1 MLRSSRFV
9 ASFATALAVGG
20 ATAIVPATP
29 ALAADSPIYR
39 TILQPGEDESQVM
52 VTWRTK
58 SKADEVLEVTGPEG
72 TTTFHADERDF
83 GALLYKS
90 QFATATDL
98 QPDTE
103 YSYRV
108 GSEEGG
114 WSEPET
120 FNTGSNGDDWSFLTV
135 ADPQIGV
142 DLKVDDQAEQWRKT
156 IGHAASHVP
165 NASMIWSLG
174 DQVEGW
180 GAQVPQYD
188 AYFSAPEIRH
198 IPTNTVPGNHE
209 TYNLTM
215 KHHDEHF
222 SNPHQA
228 DDIRDHYFE
237 RNNVLFIGLDSN
249 ASSDADIARHEQF
262 LREAIESRGAD
273 NDWIVVGMHHGPY
286 SQGTHYFDKDV
297 TNLREKL
304 TPVLSELNVDAVLS
318 GHDHIYTRSHLMKNN
333 KPVLPEEKPQRGDVL
348 EPKDGEALYLTT
360 TTAGGGKYYDF
371 TDVNNTKH
379 EGARME
385 TIDPKLAHESTAM
398 WRQDYTEDYMRVD
411 VSDDKLTFTTF
422 NEGDN
427 TLVDK
432 VSLKKKD
439 RDAAPA
445 DDATDPADSTES
457 TDPDAPETPQDPE
470 GGSSLS
476 SSDIFGGFS
485 SKK

>member
-1 MLRSSRFV
+1 
-9 ASFATALAVGG
+9 
-20 ATAIVPATP
+20 
-29 ALAADSPIYR
+29 
-39 TILQPGEDESQVM
+39 
-52 VTWRTK
+52 
-58 SKADEVLEVTGPEG
+58 
-72 TTTFHADERDF
+72 
-83 GALLYKS
+83 
-90 QFATATDL
+90 
-98 QPDTE
+98 
-103 YSYRV
+103 
-108 GSEEGG
+108 
-114 WSEPET
+114 
-120 FNTGSNGDDWSFLTV
+120 
-135 ADPQIGV
+135 
-142 DLKVDDQAEQWRKT
+142 
-156 IGHAASHVP
+156 
-165 NASMIWSLG
+165 
-174 DQVEGW
+174 
-180 GAQVPQYD
+180 
-188 AYFSAPEIRH
+188 
-198 IPTNTVPGNHE
+198 
-209 TYNLTM
+209 M

-333 KPVLPEEKPQRGDVL
+333 KPVLPEKKPQRGDVL

-371 TDVNNTKH
+371 TDVNNKKH
-379 EGARME
+379 KGARME

-439 RDAAPA
+439 RGAAPA
-445 DDATDPADSTES
+445 DDATNPADSTES
-457 TDPDAPETPQDPE
+457 TDPDTPEVPKDPE

-476 SSDIFGGFS
+476 SSDIFGGLS

>member
-1 MLRSSRFV
+1 M
-9 ASFATALAVGG
+9 
-20 ATAIVPATP
+20 
-29 ALAADSPIYR
+29 
-39 TILQPGEDESQVM
+39 
-52 VTWRTK
+52 
-58 SKADEVLEVTGPEG
+58 
-72 TTTFHADERDF
+72 
-83 GALLYKS
+83 
-90 QFATATDL
+90 
-98 QPDTE
+98 
-103 YSYRV
+103 
-108 GSEEGG
+108 
-114 WSEPET
+114 
-120 FNTGSNGDDWSFLTV
+120 
-135 ADPQIGV
+135 
-142 DLKVDDQAEQWRKT
+142 
-156 IGHAASHVP
+156 
-165 NASMIWSLG
+165 
-174 DQVEGW
+174 
-180 GAQVPQYD
+180 
-188 AYFSAPEIRH
+188 
-198 IPTNTVPGNHE
+198 
-209 TYNLTM
+209 
-215 KHHDEHF
+215 
-222 SNPHQA
+222 
-228 DDIRDHYFE
+228 
-237 RNNVLFIGLDSN
+237 LFIGLDSN

-262 LREAIESRGAD
+262 LREAIDSRGAD

-371 TDVNNTKH
+371 TDVNNKKH
-379 EGARME
+379 KGARME

-439 RDAAPA
+439 RGAAPA

-476 SSDIFGGFS
+476 SSDIFGGLS